1 MTLEQAV
8 KEEHLTEAVEIIRK
22 INKKEIKE
30 ELDKLFFFQNLH
42 NYTKYPKLIS
52 ALIDKQLINKDIY
65 IYDDIRFCIFGQ
77 TINYLSKYADLSR
90 VTLDDFKALF
100 KNLEDINE
108 VINGKNLMMYAL
120 SLYSPLPVIKT
131 LVDAGCD
138 VSFRTDNNDNYL
150 HFITA
155 NVRSSNLLST
165 KDKIEKISKYINYF
179 TIHGLD
185 INAKNLSEKT
195 PLLLLVNNMN
205 SSCPVEIVQLFLDN
219 GADIYSQDAKGY
231 SALDYALLNES
242 IELCTLFIDNGAIFD
257 PEKTD
262 INQQSIA
269 YKIFQPEEYN
279 YPKHKEPLFK
289 LLLESGFDPYQLH
302 QTNRKGQYETILD
315 CILNKQPEYLQLFL
329 DYLENLNLNIPDE
342 AGNTLLHKVC
352 KKDILYDKQKAKEQY
367 IKARALIKAGADV
380 RLQNNE
386 GKTAKEM
393 ASTDSLKFKIVELLL
408 NKESK

>member
-1 MTLEQAV
+1 MTLEQTI
-8 KEEHLTEAVEIIRK
+8 KEEHITKAVEIIRK

-30 ELDKLFFFQNLH
+30 ELDKLHLFQNLH
-42 NYTKYPKLIS
+42 NYSKYPKLIC
-52 ALIDKQLINKDIY
+52 ALIDKQLIDDDIY

-77 TINYLSKYADLSR
+77 TINYLSQYADLSKI
-90 VTLDDFKALF
+90 TLDDFKDLF
-100 KNLEDINE
+100 KNLEDIDE
-108 VINGKNLMMYAL
+108 VIKGMNLMKYAL
-120 SLYSPLPVIKT
+120 NIYAPLPVIAM

-138 VSFRTDNNDNYL
+138 VSFKTENDDTYL
-150 HFITA
+150 HYIAA
-155 NVRSSNLLST
+155 NIHSPNLLST
-165 KDKIEKISKYINYF
+165 KDKIKKISEYIKYF

-185 INAKNLSEKT
+185 INVKNFSENT

-205 SSCPVEIVQLFLDN
+205 SSCPVEIVQLFLDS
-219 GADIYSQDAKGY
+219 GADIYAQDPNGY

-242 IELCTLFIDNGAIFD
+242 IELCTFFIDNGTIFD
-257 PEKTD
+257 HEKMD
-262 INQQSIA
+262 NNQQSIA

-289 LLLESGFDPYQLH
+289 LLLDSGLDPYQLH

-315 CILNKQPEYLQLFL
+315 CILNKQHEYLQLFL
-329 DYLENLNLNIPDE
+329 DYLEDLNLNLPDE
-342 AGNTLLHKVC
+342 DGNTLLHKVC

-380 RLQNNE
+380 HLQNNE
-386 GKTAKEM
+386 GKTAKEL

-408 NKESK
+408 KSESK